1 MYRYRGVHTLA
12 LRANANYE
20 TALMNDYLHPN
31 DAGYVIMG
39 DVWYVAIKN
48 CLPAA
53 P

>member
-1 MYRYRGVHTLA
+1 MFAPFT
-12 LRANANYE
+12 ANPNCK

-39 DVWYVAIKN
+39 DIWYAAIQGYP
-48 CLPAA
+48 PAA